1 MNYRSLQNLETGF
14 EAYVAEQEEVT
25 LFTAYIKMAALL
37 KINSS
42 QRINQIVVRWQS
54 RDFCGASPASDLE
67 EIWNYCKEHNIKL
80 FRNTRLH
87 MKVIWNNDQEAIV
100 GSANITRN
108 GLGLSTGA
116 NLEFAARVELGQED
130 MLYLNTLLLGNATTL
145 VTDELYH
152 VLKQTKNQYAEVQRT
167 EIPEVQPTEVAE
179 GKFLTN
185 QLPMF
190 NDVVGMYE
198 AILNPNELDP
208 HARNCLLHD
217 AALYEVDGAMSEEI
231 FYETLKSNFLK
242 HPFIVAFLEEV
253 RNRHP
258 HRNTPDRPSM
268 NFGAVKDWFA
278 RNTIEVPAPRRW
290 QLEPY
295 VQVLYEWIEHLSDG
309 EFTWS
314 RPNHSQVLFYNG

>member
-1 MNYRSLQNLETGF
+1 MNYRSLENIETGF

-25 LFTAYIKMAALL
+25 LFTAYIKLAALQR
-37 KINSS
+37 INSA
-42 QRINQIVVRWQS
+42 QRINQIVVRWHS

-67 EIWNYCKEHNIKL
+67 EIWDYCKDHNIKL
-80 FRNTRLH
+80 YRNTRLH

-108 GLGLSTGA
+108 GLGLSEGA
-116 NLEFAARVELGQED
+116 NWEFAARVVLGHED
-130 MLYLNTLLLGNATTL
+130 MLYLNTVLLGNTTTL
-145 VTDELYH
+145 VTDELYQA
-152 VLKQTKNQYAEVQRT
+152 LKQTKDRYADLQRE
-167 EIPEVQPTEVAE
+167 EIPEIEPPEATA

-190 NDVVGMYE
+190 NDVVGMYD

-208 HARNCLLHD
+208 STRNCLFHD
-217 AALYEVDGAMSEEI
+217 AALYEVNGAMSKAI
-231 FYETLKSNFLK
+231 FYETLKLNFLN
-242 HPFIVAFLEEV
+242 HPFIVSFLEAV
-253 RNRHP
+253 RNRRP
-258 HRNTPDRPSM
+258 HRNTPDRPSI
-268 NFGAVKDWFA
+268 NFGAVEEWFA
-278 RNTIEVPAPRRW
+278 RNTTEVPAPRRW

-295 VQVLYEWIEHLSDG
+295 VQVLYDWIQHLSDG